1 MEKYVLSFGNL
12 NDVSFL
18 CLHTSR
24 VFLLQQPREGF
35 GVGKDLQEEH
45 RTKMVLRITAPLS
58 LAFLQKPPNSFSIG
72 DRKVGVA
79 SRCYVAA
86 LFKNIL
92 QCAL

>member
-12 NDVSFL
+12 NDVSFI

-24 VFLLQQPREGF
+24 VSLLQLLREGF
-35 GVGKDLQEEH
+35 DVGKDLQEEH
-45 RTKMVLRITAPLS
+45 RTKTVLSITAPLS
-58 LAFLQKPPNSFSIG
+58 LAFLQKPPNSFSFG

-79 SRCYVAA
+79 SRCYVAV